1 MRLIMLKGLPA
12 SGKSTWAKNLVEL
25 DPTFVRVNKDDIR
38 AELIGDGKWTKAKE
52 KELVIPTRNRRIQ
65 EALAKGNNVVVDDTN
80 LEPIHEKT
88 LSHMCEIMGVAFE
101 KKVFPITVEEAIE
114 RDAFRGA
121 ASVGP
126 IVIRDMARRH
136 MAYDQPVIPQIG
148 ANDDDFHN
156 GKWAV
161 ICDLDGTL
169 ALFCKEHDCG
179 CHLNHRN
186 PYDASSCFNDTVN
199 WPVLEIL
206 KSVELPIIFMSGRE
220 DRFREETVRWL
231 EDADERPDMGGFEYT
246 LHMRRTGD
254 MRKDSVVKAELFQR
268 HVRYNYNI
276 LFVLDDRN
284 QVVDFWRSI
293 GLTCLQVAEGDF

>member
-38 AELIGDGKWTKAKE
+38 AELVGDGRWTKAKE
-52 KELVIPTRNRRIQ
+52 KELVIPTRNRLIQ
-65 EALAKGNNVVVDDTN
+65 EALAKGQNVVVDDTN

-88 LSHMCEIMGVAFE
+88 FRNICETMGVLFE
-101 KKVFPITVEEAIE
+101 KRVFPISVEDAII
-114 RDAFRGA
+114 RDATRGTS
-121 ASVGP
+121 SVGET
-126 IVIRDMARRH
+126 VIRDMARRY
-136 MAYDQPVIPQIG
+136 MAVNDPIIAPLG
-148 ANDDDFHN
+148 ATDNDNHN
-156 GKWAV
+156 GEWAI

-169 ALFCKEHDCG
+169 ALFCKNQDCD
-179 CHLNHRN
+179 CHLNHRS
-186 PYDASSCFNDTVN
+186 PYDASSCFNDIVN

-220 DRFREETVRWL
+220 EKFRDQTIKWL
-231 EDADERPDMGGFEYT
+231 ESADERPDMGGMNYM
-246 LHMRRTGD
+246 LYMRPTGD
-254 MRKDSVVKAELFQR
+254 LRKDSVIKAELFQR
-268 HVRYNYNI
+268 HIRYNFNI

-284 QVVDFWRSI
+284 QVVDLWRSI

>member
-38 AELIGDGKWTKAKE
+38 AELIGDGQWTKAKE
-52 KELVIPTRNRRIQ
+52 KELVIPARNRRIQ
-65 EALAKGNNVVVDDTN
+65 EAIAKGNNVVVDDTN

-88 LSHMCEIMGVAFE
+88 LRHMCEVMGVAFE
-101 KKVFPITVEEAIE
+101 KKVFPIDVEEAIA
-114 RDAFRGA
+114 RDALRGD
-121 ASVGP
+121 ASVGAT
-126 IVIRDMARRH
+126 VIRDMARRH
-136 MAYDQPVIPQIG
+136 MAYTEPIIAPLG
-148 ANDDDFHN
+148 ATEDDDHD
-156 GKWAV
+156 GKWVV

-169 ALFCKEHDCG
+169 ALFCKEQDCG
-179 CHLNHRN
+179 CGLNHRS
-186 PYDASSCFNDTVN
+186 PYDASSCFNDSVN

-220 DRFREETVRWL
+220 EKYREQTIKWL
-231 EDADERPDMGGFEYT
+231 ENADERPDMKGMNYM
-246 LHMRRTGD
+246 LYMRATGD
-254 MRKDSVVKAELFQR
+254 LRKDSIVKAELFQR
-268 HVRYNYNI
+268 HVRYNFNV